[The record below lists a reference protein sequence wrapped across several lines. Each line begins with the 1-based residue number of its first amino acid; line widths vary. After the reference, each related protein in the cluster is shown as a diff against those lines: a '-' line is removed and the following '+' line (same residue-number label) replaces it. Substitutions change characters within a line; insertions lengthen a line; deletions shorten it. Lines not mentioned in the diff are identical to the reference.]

1 MKVIT
6 SFTLNWDLD
15 VVQEESF
22 EYEGP
27 VAECKGGGG
36 DGPHY
41 EALNRLYNIQADQA
55 EVLGRYAKDK
65 VLPAYGDYLQE
76 AQGYGS
82 QANQEQAATRAGA
95 DAALAGSNSRQAMV
109 DDMNSLGIN
118 PADARYQGALAKMG
132 TDSAAQQ
139 AAAMTGARDQTRRLG
154 MAYTQDAVSLG
165 MGTPTQAAAAASG
178 AANSANAMG
187 NLANQQQANQVN
199 GIANTIRG
207 GMDLYGYL
215 NKADGG
221 LIHMKD
227 GGYVNKYAMGGIV
240 RMGQQPVVP
249 PPPAPGGQLPTPD
262 TTSAIAGSGLKA
274 ASSQGGQR
282 MIGQGLEKAG
292 SAMGSDYVNA
302 MGRGMQGGPG
312 VQLEMDIYNQI
323 AQDKVN
329 QILPSIEGLATDAGT
344 SAANVAGDVA
354 MNAGADVAADAAVNV
369 GTDVAAAAATEAGLA
384 MGANVIPVAGQVI
397 SAALLAKTAGD
408 ALGWWA
414 DGGEVTPN
422 SAGQTGEV
430 DGPGGPKDDLIPAM
444 LSDGEFVMPIGAV
457 KKFGLARLEKMR
469 QEGLQFEQEL
479 GIRKPENQNPQG
491 MARGGRVNGAMPP
504 PGGAPIRGPS
514 VNYWQ
519 GGIRG

>member
-6 SFTLNWDLD
+6 SFTLNWDLE

-27 VAECKGGGG
+27 VAECKGGG
-36 DGPHY
+36 DGPQY

-55 EVLGRYAKDK
+55 EVLGRYAQDK
-65 VLPAYGDYLQE
+65 VLPAYGQYLQE

-95 DAALAGSNSRQAMV
+95 DAAAAGSRARTTMV

-118 PADARYQGALAKMG
+118 PADARYQTALAKMG

-165 MGTPTQAAAAASG
+165 MGTPTQAASAAAG
-178 AANSANAMG
+178 AANSANAAG
-187 NLANQQQANQVN
+187 NLANQQQQNQVN
-199 GIANTIRG
+199 GIASVVRG

-215 NKADGG
+215 NNGGNGRADGG
-221 LIHMKD
+221 PIHMKD

-240 RMGQQPVVP
+240 RMGQQPVPP
-249 PPPAPGGQLPTPD
+249 PPPAPGGPVPDPTG
-262 TTSAIAGSGLKA
+262 AAVGSGLKA

-292 SAMGSDYVNA
+292 GAMGSDYMSA
-302 MGRGMQGGPG
+302 MGRGMQGGEAVG
-312 VQLEMDIYNQI
+312 LEMDIYKQI

-329 QILPSIEGLATDAGT
+329 QILPSVEGLAADAGT
-344 SAANVAGDVA
+344 SAANIAGEAALTTGAEVA
-354 MNAGADVAADAAVNV
+354 
-369 GTDVAAAAATEAGLA
+369 TDVAANVATDAAVAGATEAGLT

-397 SAALLAKTAGD
+397 SAALLAKSAGD

-414 DGGEVTPN
+414 DGGEVGPH

-444 LSDGEFVMPIGAV
+444 LSDGEFVMPIGTV

-469 QEGLQFEQEL
+469 QEGLEFEQEL
-479 GIRKPENQNPQG
+479 GIRKPQNPQG
-491 MARGGRVNGAMPP
+491 MARGGRINGAMPKNP
-504 PGGAPIRGPS
+504 NPPIRAPS
-514 VNYWQ
+514 ANYWQ